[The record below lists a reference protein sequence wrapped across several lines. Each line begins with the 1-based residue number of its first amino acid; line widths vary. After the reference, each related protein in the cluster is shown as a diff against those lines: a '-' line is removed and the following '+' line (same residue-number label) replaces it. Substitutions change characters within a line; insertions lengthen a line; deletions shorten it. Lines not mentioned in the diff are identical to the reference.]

1 MCFFV
6 SVRGPKDRVF
16 TGGARQSRQIYC
28 PDNYVKQTDFFL
40 HSKYQIFKKYLSSVK
55 FGFVGET
62 KAFNRRLKNQKSYD
76 FNYT

>member
-1 MCFFV
+1 
-6 SVRGPKDRVF
+6 
-16 TGGARQSRQIYC
+16 
-28 PDNYVKQTDFFL
+28 VKQADFFL